1 MSGDPQSV
9 DAVVLGAGAAGL
21 MGAIAA
27 GRRGRRV
34 AVLDHARKLGTKI
47 LISGGGRCNFTN
59 LEIAP
64 ERFLSR
70 NPQFARSA
78 LGRFTQ
84 WDFIGLVEA
93 HGIAWHEKTL
103 GQLFC
108 DGSAREI
115 LDLLLAECRD
125 AGVRVVPGAPVR
137 EVARAP
143 EAGGGFT
150 VRSEAGTWS
159 APRLVLATGG
169 PSIPKTGATGF
180 AYELARQFGLGL
192 VEPRPGLVPLTLDAE
207 QLELARPLSG
217 VAVDSVASYGKAAFR
232 EATLFTHR
240 GVSGPA
246 ILQVSSYWQAGADA
260 RGREGRAGESRDRD
274 ATVRL
279 DLLPAADAD
288 WLVGRKRDRPKI
300 ALATALAGPTA
311 DAVVIPEPSDFD
323 CWIANDGVSYFR
335 VTVAGKSAHAAN
347 TDSGVNAITKAA
359 PIHSALVDLH
369 ETRKE
374 TVHDDRFER
383 DGENTVSLNVGC
395 LHAGEWPSSVP
406 DEAVLEGRVSHAPAE
421 TRATIREQVEAA
433 VAEAVADDRWF
444 DEHPPAV
451 EWFGWRGRSAEID
464 GDEPILETVQS
475 VGEDIMGE
483 RPHAIGFPGGID
495 TRFFVHD
502 ADTPAL
508 CFGPGAH
515 NIHGAD
521 EYLPVDELEDTIAA
535 LALIAVAWCGIDDS
549 ASDLANA
556 TGEGDA

>member
-1 MSGDPQSV
+1 MNTTESIDSAVRQSV
-9 DAVVLGAGAAGL
+9 RAAAADVVDDAATFTGALVRERSVRGNEGQVQERIADELREIGLAVELLEAGDVQGIEDHPEFGGAADSYRGRPNVSATRAGAGD
-21 MGAIAA
+21 
-27 GRRGRRV
+27 GRSLLFNGHIDVVPEGDRDQWSFDPFGGEITDGEIRGRGASDMKGGV
-34 AVLDHARKLGTKI
+34 AAMIYAVRT
-47 LISGGGRCNFTN
+47 
-59 LEIAP
+59 LEQA
-64 ERFLSR
+64 
-70 NPQFARSA
+70 
-78 LGRFTQ
+78 
-84 WDFIGLVEA
+84 
-93 HGIAWHEKTL
+93 GIALAGDLTL
-103 GQLFC
+103 QTVI
-108 DGSAREI
+108 E
-115 LDLLLAECRD
+115 E
-125 AGVRVVPGAPVR
+125 
-137 EVARAP
+137 
-143 EAGGGFT
+143 EAGGF
-150 VRSEAGTWS
+150 
-159 APRLVLATGG
+159 GG
-169 PSIPKTGATGF
+169 S
-180 AYELARQFGLGL
+180 
-192 VEPRPGLVPLTLDAE
+192 
-207 QLELARPLSG
+207 
-217 VAVDSVASYGKAAFR
+217 
-232 EATLFTHR
+232 
-240 GVSGPA
+240 
-246 ILQVSSYWQAGADA
+246 
-260 RGREGRAGESRDRD
+260 
-274 ATVRL
+274 
-279 DLLPAADAD
+279 
-288 WLVGRKRDRPKI
+288 
-300 ALATALAGPTA
+300 LATALAGPTA
-311 DAVVIPEPSDFD
+311 DAVVIPEPTDFD

-433 VAEAVADDRWF
+433 VSDAVADDRWF

-475 VGEDIMGE
+475 VGEDVMGE
-483 RPHAIGFPGGID
+483 RPRAIGFPGGID